1 MEHKT
6 EWFLFGLLFAVILPY
21 VTHRDLEREKRTV
34 NSDFLNLTDKE
45 FKSTQQGK
53 IKSRKKQI
61 KIFIIVGLVMLCI
74 AVFFED

>member
-6 EWFLFGLLFAVILPY
+6 EWFLFAVILPHI
-21 VTHRDLEREKRTV
+21 THWDLEREKRTV

-45 FKSTQQGK
+45 FKRIQQGK

-61 KIFIIVGLVMLCI
+61 KIFIIRGIVML
-74 AVFFED
+74 FLPKTESYSF